1 MTTCTQHHLPALDH
15 FLDFVLATRAERALR
30 NLLEHVVA
38 ADGLDD
44 ILFLAFL
51 AVILVVVFAGIIAMP
66 SLGRGSVRK
75 RCVFGDAVLIG
86 RGVDFVGNHMR
97 RVVGM
102 RGVFR
107 DLLLMGPLGLMI
119 DLGGLDEFRRS

>member
-1 MTTCTQHHLPALDH
+1 MDL
-15 FLDFVLATRAERALR
+15 VLATGAERALR
-30 NLLEHVVA
+30 NLLEHIVA

-51 AVILVVVFAGIIAMP
+51 AVILVIVFASIVAMP
-66 SLGRGSVRK
+66 GLGRGSVRR
-75 RCVFGDAVLIG
+75 RCVVGDAVLIG
-86 RGVDFVGNHMR
+86 GGVDFVGSPMR

-107 DLLLMGPLGLMI
+107 DLFLTGPLGLMI
-119 DLGGLDEFRRS
+119 DLGGLDEFRRG